1 MGVYEPQGA
10 ALAGASSG
18 QIHPADV
25 IALLREVYAD
35 GIGTR
40 EEAEELIAFDQSL
53 REPPPVWRE
62 FFSTTIADHVTR
74 QQSPVSFVDD
84 EKAAWLI
91 NSLSRGRHA
100 ATASGFAAVLRV
112 IETAEEVAPSL
123 AAYAL
128 RQLRSVVMAGPASGV
143 RLNLNRAI
151 GFETAALIRRI
162 LLGCAGRSDRAVSRE
177 EAEALFDL
185 HDLAASGT
193 NHADFHDLFFK
204 AVAHHLI
211 ARAGGRVPPRREAL
225 IGQSDFPKDIEAVL
239 SADETAWLS
248 SQIMRDGRPTEIEF
262 ALLQYFAGGS
272 DAQGAATYPP
282 PFINRAA

>member
-1 MGVYEPQGA
+1 MSVFEPQGA
-10 ALAGASSG
+10 AVARASG
-18 QIHPADV
+18 GHLHPADV

-40 EEAEELIAFDQSL
+40 EEADELIAFDQSL
-53 REPPPVWRE
+53 REPPPVWNE
-62 FFSTTIADHVTR
+62 FFSAAIADHVTR
-74 QQSPVSFVDD
+74 QQSPVSIVDD
-84 EKAAWLI
+84 EKATWLI

-112 IETAEEVAPSL
+112 IEAAGEVAPTL

-128 RQLRSVVMAGPASGV
+128 RQLRSVVTAGPASGV
-143 RLNLNRAI
+143 RLNLNRTI
-151 GFETAALIRRI
+151 CLETAALIRRI
-162 LLGCAGRSDRAVSRE
+162 LLGCAGRSERAVTRE

-193 NHADFHDLFFK
+193 NDADFDDLFFK
-204 AVAHHLI
+204 AIAHHLI
-211 ARAGGRVPPRREAL
+211 ARAGGHVPPRREVL
-225 IGQSDFPKDIEAVL
+225 IRQSDFPNGMQAVL
-239 SADETAWLS
+239 SADDTAWLS

-262 ALLQYFAGGS
+262 ALLQYFAGGN
-272 DAQGAATYPP
+272 DARDATTH